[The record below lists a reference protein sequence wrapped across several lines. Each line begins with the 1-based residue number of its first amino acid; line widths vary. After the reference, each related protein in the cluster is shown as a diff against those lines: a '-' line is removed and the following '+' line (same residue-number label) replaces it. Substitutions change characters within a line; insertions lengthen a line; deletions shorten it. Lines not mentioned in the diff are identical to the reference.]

1 MSSEFGD
8 NRGKVN
14 LLGMTL
20 SQLQQLCADEGFPKF
35 TAKQLCDWLYRH
47 RADSID
53 RMTNLSLAQRAR
65 LQEIAFVGRTHPV
78 NCQLSKDGTKK
89 YLFPVRN
96 SELGVQRYIEAVYIP
111 ETNNSELHSPN
122 SALRTP
128 NSALRGKPRELAER
142 TPNSELSRATLCVSC
157 QAGCRMNCRFCST
170 GAGGFHGNLSAGD
183 IVNQLF
189 SIPEFESLTNVVFMG
204 MGEPMDNL
212 DAVLDA
218 CQVLTAPWG
227 LGWSP
232 KRITVSTMGLIPG
245 MRRFIEECQ
254 CHLAVSLHNPV
265 PAERERL
272 MPVQRAYPLADVLAL
287 LRKYDWSGQR
297 RLSFEYTMFR
307 GLNDDL
313 AHAQRLLEALKG
325 LECHVNLIRFHENGA
340 EIPAADGGKPLKLA
354 TSSPSAIAAFE
365 SHINRHGGGKIV
377 CTVRTSRGQDIDAAC
392 GLLAG
397 KNTR

>member
-1 MSSEFGD
+1 MTVG
-8 NRGKVN
+8 NGKIN
-14 LLGMTL
+14 LLGQTL
-20 SQLQQLCADEGFPKF
+20 AQLQQLCADEGFPKF
-35 TAKQLCDWLYRH
+35 TAKQICDWLYKH
-47 RADSID
+47 RVDSID

-65 LQEIAFVGRTHPV
+65 LQEIAHIGRETPV
-78 NCQLSKDGTKK
+78 NCQLSKDSTKK
-89 YLFPVRN
+89 YLFPAAG
-96 SELGVQRYIEAVYIP
+96 SHIETVYIP
-111 ETNNSELHSPN
+111 D
-122 SALRTP
+122 
-128 NSALRGKPRELAER
+128 GD
-142 TPNSELSRATLCVSC
+142 RATLCVSC

-170 GAGGFHGNLSAGD
+170 GAGGFRGNLSAGD

-232 KRITVSTMGLIPG
+232 KRITVSTMGLIPA

-265 PAERERL
+265 AAERERL

-287 LRKYDWSGQR
+287 LRQYDWSGQR

-325 LECHVNLIRFHENGA
+325 LDCHVNLIRFHENGT
-340 EIPAADGGKPLKLA
+340 EVPAADGGKPMKLA
-354 TSSPSAIAAFE
+354 TSTPSTIAAFE

-377 CTVRTSRGQDIDAAC
+377 CTIRTSRGQDIDAAC

-397 KNTR
+397 KKADA